1 MTHQRDMI
9 RHRKARAQAI
19 AATESTSAR
28 LLGLS
33 LPFAAALL
41 LLAGLAS
48 L

>member
-9 RHRKARAQAI
+9 RQRKARAQAI
-19 AATESTSAR
+19 AATENASAR
-28 LLGLS
+28 LLGLF
-33 LPFAAALL
+33 LPLAATLL